1 MTTRRTRAEIF
12 EVGPRD
18 GLQNQS
24 RILGVEAREHFILSL
39 LDAGL
44 RDIEVGSFVR
54 EDRIPQLAG
63 TQALLARLDKARSRY
78 KKLSPRFWS
87 FVPNMKGLRD
97 ALETSSDGLSFFIAA
112 SDTFCRKNVNRS
124 QDELFEE
131 LSQLLPAARKTKR
144 LTRVYLST
152 VTYCP
157 YEGPIRPA
165 QVLRVVKKL
174 IDLGAK
180 EIALGDTTGHATPR
194 DIERLLT
201 PLLKVAPASRFAMHL
216 HDTRGLSLANVCQSL
231 EMGVTKFD
239 SSAGGLGGCPYAPGA
254 AGNLATEDLVY
265 MLQEQGLLKADIDLS
280 ALGRA
285 SHWLEAEL
293 GSPLPS
299 KVLKTLKG

>member
-1 MTTRRTRAEIF
+1 MTARRPKAEIF

-24 RILGVEAREHFILSL
+24 RILGVEAREHLVLSL

-87 FVPNMKGLRD
+87 FVPNRKGFSD
-97 ALETSSDGLSFFIAA
+97 ALETSSDGFSFFIAA
-112 SDTFCRKNVNRS
+112 SDTFCLKNVNRS
-124 QDELFEE
+124 QEDLFQELA
-131 LSQLLPAARKTKR
+131 QLLPAARKAKR

-174 IDLGAK
+174 VDLGAK

-231 EMGVTKFD
+231 EMGVSKFD

-265 MLQEQGLLKADIDLS
+265 MLQQQGLLKADIDLA
-280 ALGRA
+280 ALARA
-285 SHWLEAEL
+285 SHWLEAQL

>member
-1 MTTRRTRAEIF
+1 MTARRPRAEIF

-18 GLQNQS
+18 GLQNQP
-24 RILGVEAREHFILSL
+24 RILGIDAREHFVHSL
-39 LDAGL
+39 LEAGL

-63 TQALLARLDKARSRY
+63 TRVLLERLDKSRSLY

-87 FVPNMKGLRD
+87 FVPNMKGLND
-97 ALETSSDGLSFFIAA
+97 ALETPSDGFSFFIAA
-112 SDTFCRKNVNRS
+112 SDTFCRKNVNRT
-124 QDELFEE
+124 QEDLFAELAE
-131 LSQLLPAARKTKR
+131 LLPTARKARR

-157 YEGPIRPA
+157 YEGAIRPA

-174 IDLGAK
+174 LDLGAK

-194 DIERLLT
+194 DIEKLLT
-201 PLLKVAPASRFAMHL
+201 PLLKVAPVSRFAMHL
-216 HDTRGLSLANVCQSL
+216 HDTRGLSLANVWQSL
-231 EMGVTKFD
+231 EMGISKFD

-265 MLQEQGLLKADIDLS
+265 MLQQQGLLKSKIDLA
-280 ALGRA
+280 ALARG
-285 SHWLEAEL
+285 SHWLEAAL
-293 GSPLPS
+293 GSALPS
-299 KVLKTLKG
+299 KVLKTLEG

>member
-1 MTTRRTRAEIF
+1 MTARRPRAEVF

-63 TQALLARLDKARSRY
+63 THALLERLDKARSRY
-78 KKLSPRFWS
+78 KKLNPRFWS
-87 FVPNMKGLRD
+87 FVPNIKGLHD
-97 ALETSSDGLSFFIAA
+97 ALETSTDGFSFFIAA
-112 SDTFCRKNVNRS
+112 SDTFCRKNVNRT
-124 QDELFEE
+124 QEDLFAELAE
-131 LSQLLPAARKTKR
+131 LLPAARKAKR

-152 VTYCP
+152 ATYCP
-157 YEGPIRPA
+157 YEGLIRPA
-165 QVLRVVKKL
+165 QVLKVVKKL
-174 IDLGAK
+174 LDLGAK

-194 DIERLLT
+194 DIEKLLT
-201 PLLKVAPASRFAMHL
+201 PILKVAPPSRFAMHL
-216 HDTRGLSLANVCQSL
+216 HDTRGLSLANVWQSL
-231 EMGVTKFD
+231 EMGISKFD

-265 MLQEQGLLKADIDLS
+265 MLQKQGLLKSEIDL
-280 ALGRA
+280 AVLARG

-293 GSPLPS
+293 GSTLPS
-299 KVLKTLKG
+299 KVLKTLEG